1 MQNPIQKFR
10 QSSIAFEKPG
20 ILSENLKNL
29 TSSNYLRFQ
38 YLLLKLRTRFLLTN
52 IYKRMFGIFFY
63 FDQILSYLQKLK
75 RPSFNALAFYIFIN
89 NSRSKQNEK
98 NPEHSFLDIVK
109 QKTCA
114 KFQRKILNVM
124 IIGARQNFQFFR
136 QVTWFLGNN
145 RALS

>member
-52 IYKRMFGIFFY
+52 IYKRMFGIFF
-63 FDQILSYLQKLK
+63 IL
-75 RPSFNALAFYIFIN
+75 I
-89 NSRSKQNEK
+89 RS
-98 NPEHSFLDIVK
+98 
-109 QKTCA
+109 
-114 KFQRKILNVM
+114 
-124 IIGARQNFQFFR
+124 
-136 QVTWFLGNN
+136 
-145 RALS
+145 